1 MAEFEGDWDWES
13 LLMYSNQEEDAH
25 VTSSPMGSTAETAFA
40 PFEPAGVRSDAGPSL
55 SFDGTRYREDKPTGF
70 TADLVALQSRSL
82 VTQGHSITG
91 KLHSLVLEEDIDMSR
106 PQRAKLIQ
114 FLDRLA
120 AGRFRLLH
128 GESHGNT
135 SSEKSEEGTENYSRE
150 FAYKCIDASYVDPQ
164 GVPTLLDREDLERL
178 IDRVMDKAAVFPAGL
193 TLLNAILAI
202 GSHCLNLKDS
212 TSSASRANYPV
223 SQFFDKALKFR
234 HQIPAEA
241 SLEKLQSLLVMSYFA
256 SRTGSILA
264 SSLIA
269 EATCCAQGLRLN
281 STPAIQRT
289 HAGPI
294 EQETA
299 RRAFWFLYCLEKPHC
314 LREGTFP
321 LVNEAFIDHTPPR
334 LLNSFG
340 KSDWLLINSRDT
352 VDSIEI
358 LERALK
364 AWEKE
369 LPFPCDTPLSNR
381 MMNYST
387 LTCTDRRLRLSN
399 LYRYHGAVIAI
410 QILQSCQSNTQWDEE
425 ICCQSARTILSA
437 CYCISLS
444 DVQYDWS
451 LYYFPSIATCVLFI
465 ILIRKGNSQKDLSY
479 IGIASGFFGRLSL
492 DADVPFDEITEL
504 INRMDRLK
512 QIWADVLC
520 LGVDEF
526 GESDSFFELGGDSVK
541 AIQLLG
547 ETALLAP
554 DTDLDMLY
562 KYPTLSEFYSWAK
575 DNTGKTQID
584 PSSKGYDYVATQP
597 PSNTVSS
604 ERQELACIAPGIKIT
619 DLQAS
624 LKDSGL
630 ESRTVV
636 KAARITPIQE
646 FFMTLAMAGNV
657 GLLNYVYEVEGPLLL
672 NGLQQLIQH
681 LENKN
686 PILRTTIV
694 KAGDEYI
701 QVALEHSLSE
711 WVHSTNIQ
719 EYMQH
724 TMTLKMTPGA
734 RPVQYCL
741 IMNDDIHGKNFF
753 IISIHHM
760 FCDAFSRYLI
770 EKEMLHILHSPA
782 TYLQEPERPWFGD
795 FVTHLHETRTDNA
808 VSEYWEKY
816 LNGSNLANI
825 HPHSLCPEGP
835 GELDG
840 EIIEV
845 VPASVFSSQS
855 QTASHT
861 QLILA
866 AWSLALA
873 KLSGLRDI
881 TFGLCRHGRS
891 HPYQDVRRMVGPLV
905 SATPLRIDLTQYNER
920 VEDLVQRV
928 QDEVL
933 ATAQWEQ
940 GLIPG
945 VYNLGDGRPFV
956 QSLVNLKSELY
967 AMPEGYTD
975 DEQKG
980 DIWRMVT
987 RRDLQ
992 DYDMKSDW
1000 PVLLLIHQQKGVFRL
1015 KMYYQSSLV
1024 SHEKAATLFHDL
1036 KHMVDVLAGADEMTT
1051 VGGLLA

>member
-1 MAEFEGDWDWES
+1 MMDSFIFVTDMGQSGQTDRRQKPKLKRRRGACDSCRQRKVRCNGDQPCNQCQRCSLGCHYRSLGRQRRLSSAACSDPTVMEGPPVHPESIPAPASTRNMRPIHPSNSEPALEVIDNSHQLPPEASHNQFTTMAEFEGDWDWES

-82 VTQGHSITG
+82 GHSITG

-114 FLDRLA
+114 VLDRLA

-340 KSDWLLINSRDT
+340 KSDWLLINSRYAGLCSRILRRLYGGGSCCCEGECSDT

-364 AWEKE
+364 AWGKE
-369 LPFPCDTPLSNR
+369 LPFPCDTPPSNR

-504 INRMDRLK
+504 IK
-512 QIWADVLC
+512 FAQ
-520 LGVDEF
+520 
-526 GESDSFFELGGDSVK
+526 
-541 AIQLLG
+541 QH
-547 ETALLAP
+547 
-554 DTDLDMLY
+554 
-562 KYPTLSEFYSWAK
+562 
-575 DNTGKTQID
+575 
-584 PSSKGYDYVATQP
+584 
-597 PSNTVSS
+597 
-604 ERQELACIAPGIKIT
+604 
-619 DLQAS
+619 
-624 LKDSGL
+624 LKDGC
-630 ESRTVV
+630 
-636 KAARITPIQE
+636 I
-646 FFMTLAMAGNV
+646 
-657 GLLNYVYEVEGPLLL
+657 
-672 NGLQQLIQH
+672 
-681 LENKN
+681 
-686 PILRTTIV
+686 
-694 KAGDEYI
+694 
-701 QVALEHSLSE
+701 
-711 WVHSTNIQ
+711 
-719 EYMQH
+719 
-724 TMTLKMTPGA
+724 
-734 RPVQYCL
+734 
-741 IMNDDIHGKNFF
+741 GK
-753 IISIHHM
+753 
-760 FCDAFSRYLI
+760 
-770 EKEMLHILHSPA
+770 
-782 TYLQEPERPWFGD
+782 
-795 FVTHLHETRTDNA
+795 
-808 VSEYWEKY
+808 
-816 LNGSNLANI
+816 
-825 HPHSLCPEGP
+825 
-835 GELDG
+835 
-840 EIIEV
+840 
-845 VPASVFSSQS
+845 
-855 QTASHT
+855 
-861 QLILA
+861 
-866 AWSLALA
+866 
-873 KLSGLRDI
+873 
-881 TFGLCRHGRS
+881 
-891 HPYQDVRRMVGPLV
+891 
-905 SATPLRIDLTQYNER
+905 
-920 VEDLVQRV
+920 
-928 QDEVL
+928 
-933 ATAQWEQ
+933 
-940 GLIPG
+940 
-945 VYNLGDGRPFV
+945 
-956 QSLVNLKSELY
+956 
-967 AMPEGYTD
+967 
-975 DEQKG
+975 
-980 DIWRMVT
+980 
-987 RRDLQ
+987 
-992 DYDMKSDW
+992 
-1000 PVLLLIHQQKGVFRL
+1000 
-1015 KMYYQSSLV
+1015 
-1024 SHEKAATLFHDL
+1024 
-1036 KHMVDVLAGADEMTT
+1036 
-1051 VGGLLA
+1051 

>member
-70 TADLVALQSRSL
+70 TADLVASDQ

-91 KLHSLVLEEDIDMSR
+91 KLHSLVLEENIDMSR

-114 FLDRLA
+114 VLDRLA

-135 SSEKSEEGTENYSRE
+135 SSEKSGEGTENYSRE

-178 IDRVMDKAAVFPAGL
+178 IDRVIDKAAVFPAGL

-234 HQIPAEA
+234 HQIPTEA
-241 SLEKLQSLLVMSYFA
+241 SLEKLQSYFA

-340 KSDWLLINSRDT
+340 KSDWLLINSRYAGLCSRILRRLYGGGSCCCEGECSDT

-369 LPFPCDTPLSNR
+369 LPFPCDTPPSNR

-425 ICCQSARTILSA
+425 ICCQSARTILST

-451 LYYFPSIATCVLFI
+451 LYYFPSIAT
-465 ILIRKGNSQKDLSY
+465 S
-479 IGIASGFFGRLSL
+479 SGFFGRLSL

-504 INRMDRLK
+504 IK
-512 QIWADVLC
+512 FAQ
-520 LGVDEF
+520 
-526 GESDSFFELGGDSVK
+526 
-541 AIQLLG
+541 QH
-547 ETALLAP
+547 
-554 DTDLDMLY
+554 
-562 KYPTLSEFYSWAK
+562 
-575 DNTGKTQID
+575 
-584 PSSKGYDYVATQP
+584 
-597 PSNTVSS
+597 
-604 ERQELACIAPGIKIT
+604 
-619 DLQAS
+619 
-624 LKDSGL
+624 LKDGS
-630 ESRTVV
+630 
-636 KAARITPIQE
+636 
-646 FFMTLAMAGNV
+646 M
-657 GLLNYVYEVEGPLLL
+657 
-672 NGLQQLIQH
+672 
-681 LENKN
+681 
-686 PILRTTIV
+686 
-694 KAGDEYI
+694 
-701 QVALEHSLSE
+701 
-711 WVHSTNIQ
+711 
-719 EYMQH
+719 
-724 TMTLKMTPGA
+724 
-734 RPVQYCL
+734 
-741 IMNDDIHGKNFF
+741 GK
-753 IISIHHM
+753 
-760 FCDAFSRYLI
+760 
-770 EKEMLHILHSPA
+770 
-782 TYLQEPERPWFGD
+782 
-795 FVTHLHETRTDNA
+795 
-808 VSEYWEKY
+808 
-816 LNGSNLANI
+816 
-825 HPHSLCPEGP
+825 
-835 GELDG
+835 
-840 EIIEV
+840 
-845 VPASVFSSQS
+845 
-855 QTASHT
+855 
-861 QLILA
+861 
-866 AWSLALA
+866 
-873 KLSGLRDI
+873 
-881 TFGLCRHGRS
+881 
-891 HPYQDVRRMVGPLV
+891 
-905 SATPLRIDLTQYNER
+905 
-920 VEDLVQRV
+920 
-928 QDEVL
+928 
-933 ATAQWEQ
+933 
-940 GLIPG
+940 
-945 VYNLGDGRPFV
+945 
-956 QSLVNLKSELY
+956 
-967 AMPEGYTD
+967 
-975 DEQKG
+975 
-980 DIWRMVT
+980 
-987 RRDLQ
+987 
-992 DYDMKSDW
+992 
-1000 PVLLLIHQQKGVFRL
+1000 
-1015 KMYYQSSLV
+1015 
-1024 SHEKAATLFHDL
+1024 
-1036 KHMVDVLAGADEMTT
+1036 
-1051 VGGLLA
+1051 

>member
-1 MAEFEGDWDWES
+1 
-13 LLMYSNQEEDAH
+13 
-25 VTSSPMGSTAETAFA
+25 
-40 PFEPAGVRSDAGPSL
+40 
-55 SFDGTRYREDKPTGF
+55 
-70 TADLVALQSRSL
+70 
-82 VTQGHSITG
+82 
-91 KLHSLVLEEDIDMSR
+91 
-106 PQRAKLIQ
+106 
-114 FLDRLA
+114 
-120 AGRFRLLH
+120 
-128 GESHGNT
+128 
-135 SSEKSEEGTENYSRE
+135 
-150 FAYKCIDASYVDPQ
+150 
-164 GVPTLLDREDLERL
+164 
-178 IDRVMDKAAVFPAGL
+178 
-193 TLLNAILAI
+193 
-202 GSHCLNLKDS
+202 
-212 TSSASRANYPV
+212 
-223 SQFFDKALKFR
+223 
-234 HQIPAEA
+234 
-241 SLEKLQSLLVMSYFA
+241 
-256 SRTGSILA
+256 
-264 SSLIA
+264 
-269 EATCCAQGLRLN
+269 
-281 STPAIQRT
+281 
-289 HAGPI
+289 
-294 EQETA
+294 
-299 RRAFWFLYCLEKPHC
+299 
-314 LREGTFP
+314 
-321 LVNEAFIDHTPPR
+321 
-334 LLNSFG
+334 
-340 KSDWLLINSRDT
+340 
-352 VDSIEI
+352 
-358 LERALK
+358 
-364 AWEKE
+364 
-369 LPFPCDTPLSNR
+369 
-381 MMNYST
+381 
-387 LTCTDRRLRLSN
+387 
-399 LYRYHGAVIAI
+399 
-410 QILQSCQSNTQWDEE
+410 
-425 ICCQSARTILSA
+425 
-437 CYCISLS
+437 
-444 DVQYDWS
+444 
-451 LYYFPSIATCVLFI
+451 
-465 ILIRKGNSQKDLSY
+465 
-479 IGIASGFFGRLSL
+479 
-492 DADVPFDEITEL
+492 
-504 INRMDRLK
+504 MDRLK

-520 LGVDEF
+520 LGADEF

-554 DTDLDMLY
+554 DIDLDMLY
-562 KYPTLSEFYSWAK
+562 KYPTLSEFYGWAK
-575 DNTGKTQID
+575 ENTGKTQID
-584 PSSKGYDYVATQP
+584 PPSKGNDYVATQP

-604 ERQELACIAPGIKIT
+604 EIQELAFIAPGIKIT
-619 DLQAS
+619 DLQTS

-630 ESRTVV
+630 ESRAVV

-681 LENKN
+681 LESKN

-741 IMNDDIHGKNFF
+741 IMNDNIHGKNFF

-782 TYLQEPERPWFGD
+782 IYLQEPERPWFGD

-808 VSEYWEKY
+808 VSEYWEQY

-835 GELDG
+835 AELDG

-845 VPASVFSSQS
+845 VPASVFGSQS

-905 SATPLRIDLTQYNER
+905 SATPLRIDLAQYNER
-920 VEDLVQRV
+920 VKDLVQRV

-975 DEQKG
+975 DDQKG

-1036 KHMVDVLAGADEMTT
+1036 KHMVEVLAGADEMTT